1 MARQAV
7 YDASAIQAL
16 KGLEPVRRMPGMYTH
31 TVHPL
36 HIVQEAIDNAVDE
49 ALAGH
54 GKRIAVSVCKDGSV
68 EVADEGRG
76 IPVDQHPVEKKPAV
90 EVAFSMLHAGGKFSR
105 SGEGV
110 YHISGGLHGVGV
122 AVSNALSK
130 RCEVTVYRGGQKHSI
145 AFEGGELKQKLRSE
159 KSKEARRTGTVVRL
173 WPDPKYFDSPNIPL
187 AELEHLVRS
196 KAYLLP
202 GLVTVLRVEGREEK
216 SWRYERGM
224 AQYFEFMLAGRE
236 LAAPLFTGEK
246 FFDEKSVAEH
256 SEIEAGEGASWAVGW
271 VAEGD
276 TFADSHVNLIP
287 TRSGGTHEAG
297 FRSGIFDA
305 LGAFMD
311 TRGLAPKGVKLI
323 ADDLWS
329 RACFT
334 LSARLVRTQFHG
346 QTKEKLTTRHAARLL
361 ELCVRDAFELWLNQ
375 HPEAGKRVVEL
386 AIEQAM
392 ARLARGKKV
401 ERKKGSGIA
410 TLPGKL
416 VDCAS
421 GEVARNE
428 LYLVEG
434 DSAGGSAKE
443 ARDKESQAVLPLRG
457 KVLNTMSK
465 DTHTVLA
472 NKELQAIAT
481 AIGVDPHR
489 LEDAPD
495 PAAVLAGLRYGK
507 VIIMTDA
514 DVDGGHIQAL
524 LLTFFFMHCPRLVE
538 AGHVFVAQPP
548 LYKLEVPA
556 QGKGRA
562 ARRLYCLD
570 DDELEEVTSQLK
582 KEKVKEGSW
591 EISRFKGLGEM
602 SPEQLW
608 ETTMNPDTRR
618 LIRMQLDAKASAR
631 ARKTFELLMDSGE
644 AEGRRNWMREH
655 WKTVEADV

>member
-1 MARQAV
+1 MAPKQAV
-7 YDASAIQAL
+7 YDASAITAL

-49 ALAGH
+49 ALAGY
-54 GKRIAVSVCKDGSV
+54 GKKITVALRKDGSGTYV
-68 EVADEGRG
+68 EVTDEGRG
-76 IPVDQHPVEKKPAV
+76 VPVDMHPVEKKPAV
-90 EVAFSMLHAGGKFSR
+90 EVAFTMLHAGGKFSR
-105 SGEGV
+105 SGDGV

-130 RCEVTVYRGGQKHSI
+130 RCEVVVFRNNEKHTI
-145 AFEGGELKQKLRSE
+145 AFEGGELKAKLKSE
-159 KSKEARRTGTVVRL
+159 KIKEKKTGTVVRL
-173 WPDPKYFDSPNIPL
+173 WPDPKYFDSPNIPV

-202 GLVTVLRVEGREEK
+202 GLTTVLEVEGKETK
-216 SWRYERGM
+216 TWKYERGM
-224 AQYFEFMLAGRE
+224 AQYFEFRLDGRE
-236 LAAPLFTGEK
+236 LVAPLFTGER
-246 FFDEKSVAEH
+246 FFRESNIPEVEP
-256 SEIEAGEGASWAVGW
+256 GEGASWAIGW
-271 VAEGD
+271 VADGEV
-276 TFADSHVNLIP
+276 FADSHVNLIP

-297 FRSGIFDA
+297 FRSGIFEA
-305 LGAFMD
+305 LAAFMD
-311 TRGLAPKGVKLI
+311 RRALAPKGVKVI
-323 ADDLWS
+323 ADDLWQ

-334 LSARLVRTQFHG
+334 LSARIVRTQFHG

-361 ELCVRDAFELWLNQ
+361 EMCVKDAFELWLNE
-375 HPEAGKRVVEL
+375 HVDEGKKIVEL
-386 AIEQAM
+386 TVEQAL
-392 ARLARGKKV
+392 ARLSKGKKV
-401 ERKKGSGIA
+401 ERKKSSGIA

-421 GEVARNE
+421 GDVSRNE
-428 LYLVEG
+428 LFLVEG

-443 ARDKESQAVLPLRG
+443 ARDKDTQAILPLRG

-465 DTHTVLA
+465 DSRTVLA

-481 AIGVDPHR
+481 AIGVDPHSS
-489 LEDAPD
+489 EDK
-495 PAAVLAGLRYGK
+495 VELNGLRYGK
-507 VIIMTDA
+507 VIVMTDA

-524 LLTFFFMHCPRLVE
+524 LLTFFFMHAPKLVE
-538 AGHVFVAQPP
+538 TGHLYVAMPP
-548 LYKLEVPA
+548 LYKIEVPA
-556 QGKGRA
+556 QGKGKPQ
-562 ARRLYCLD
+562 RRLYCLD
-570 DDELEEVTSQLK
+570 DDELEEVLTQLK

-618 LIRMQLDAKASAR
+618 LVRMQLDAKQIKAAR
-631 ARKTFELLMDSGE
+631 ETFELLMDSGE

-655 WKTVEADV
+655 WKTVEADI

>member
-1 MARQAV
+1 MAKPAV

-49 ALAGH
+49 ALAGY
-54 GKRIAVSVCKDGSV
+54 GKKITVTVHKDGSV
-68 EVADEGRG
+68 EVEDEGRG
-76 IPVDQHPVEKKPAV
+76 IPVDMHPVEKKPAV
-90 EVAFSMLHAGGKFSR
+90 EVAFTMLHAGGKFSR
-105 SGEGV
+105 SGDGV

-122 AVSNALSK
+122 AVSNALSR
-130 RCEVTVYRGGQKHSI
+130 RCEVTVFRDAQQHTI
-145 AFEGGELKQKLRSE
+145 AFEGGELKQKL
-159 KSKEARRTGTVVRL
+159 KSQRIKERRTGTIVRL

-202 GLVTVLRVEGREEK
+202 GLTMVLDIEGKDKR
-216 SWRYERGM
+216 SWKYERGM

-236 LAAPLFTGEK
+236 LVAPVFAGEK
-246 FFDEKSVAEH
+246 FFQSSDIA
-256 SEIEAGEGASWAVGW
+256 EIEAGEGASWAIGW

-276 TFADSHVNLIP
+276 VFAESHVNLIP

-297 FRSGIFDA
+297 FRAGIFDA
-305 LGAFMD
+305 LAAFMD
-311 TRGLAPKGVKLI
+311 TRSLVPKGVKLI
-323 ADDLWS
+323 PDDLWQ

-334 LSARLVRTQFHG
+334 LSARIVRTQFHG
-346 QTKEKLTTRHAARLL
+346 QTKEKLTTRHAAKLL
-361 ELCVRDAFELWLNQ
+361 EMCVRDAFELWLGE
-375 HPEAGKRVVEL
+375 HPEEGAKIVEL
-386 AIEQAM
+386 AIEQAL
-392 ARLARGKKV
+392 ARLSRGKKV
-401 ERKKGSGIA
+401 ERKKSSGIA

-421 GEVARNE
+421 GDISRNE
-428 LYLVEG
+428 LFLVEG

-443 ARDKESQAVLPLRG
+443 ARDKETQAILPLRG

-465 DTHTVLA
+465 DSRTVLA

-481 AIGVDPHR
+481 AIGVDPHSS
-489 LEDAPD
+489 EETIDMEG
-495 PAAVLAGLRYGK
+495 VRYGK
-507 VIIMTDA
+507 VIVMTDA

-524 LLTFFFMHCPRLVE
+524 LLTFFFMHAPRLVE
-538 AGHVFVAQPP
+538 KGHVYVAQPP
-548 LYKLEVPA
+548 LYKVEIPS
-556 QGKGRA
+556 QGKGKP
-562 ARRLYCLD
+562 ARRAYCLD
-570 DDELEEVTSQLK
+570 DDELDETLNQLK
-582 KEKVKEGSW
+582 KEKVKDGSW

-618 LIRMQLDAKASAR
+618 LVRMQLDAKELKKAR
-631 ARKTFELLMDSGE
+631 ATFELLMDSGE

>member
-1 MARQAV
+1 MATKQAV

-36 HIVQEAIDNAVDE
+36 HIIQEAIDNAVDE
-49 ALAGH
+49 ALAGF
-54 GKRIAVSVCKDGSV
+54 GKRITISVFKDGSV
-68 EVADEGRG
+68 QVEDEGRG
-76 IPVDQHPVEKKPAV
+76 IPVDMHPVEKKPAV
-90 EVAFSMLHAGGKFSR
+90 EVAFTMLHAGGKFSR
-105 SGEGV
+105 SGDGV

-130 RCEVTVYRGGQKHSI
+130 RCEVTVFRDGQKHTI
-145 AFEGGELKQKLRSE
+145 AFEGGELKNKLKSE
-159 KSKEARRTGTVVRL
+159 KAPKDKRSGTIVRL
-173 WPDPKYFDSPNIPL
+173 WPDPKYFDSANIPMN
-187 AELEHLVRS
+187 ELEHLVRS

-202 GLVTVLRVEGREEK
+202 GLTMALEIEGKQTRLWK
-216 SWRYERGM
+216 YERGM
-224 AQYFEFMLAGRE
+224 AQYFEMMLDGRE
-236 LAAPLFTGEK
+236 MVAPLFTGEK
-246 FFDEKSVAEH
+246 FFDDKTQLTD
-256 SEIEAGEGASWAVGW
+256 IEPGEGASWAIGW

-276 TFADSHVNLIP
+276 IFADSHVNLIP

-305 LGAFMD
+305 LQAFME
-311 TRGLAPKGVKLI
+311 TRSLAPKGVKLI
-323 ADDLWS
+323 ADDLWQ

-334 LSARLVRTQFHG
+334 LSARIVRTQFHG

-361 ELCVRDAFELWLNQ
+361 ELCVRDAFELWLNE
-375 HPEAGKRVVEL
+375 HPEEGRKIVEL

-392 ARLARGKKV
+392 ARLAKGKKV
-401 ERKKGSGIA
+401 ERKKSSGIA

-421 GEVARNE
+421 GDITRNE
-428 LYLVEG
+428 LFLVEG

-443 ARDKESQAVLPLRG
+443 ARDKETQALLPLRG

-465 DTHTVLA
+465 DSRTVLA

-481 AIGVDPHR
+481 AIGVDPHS
-489 LEDAPD
+489 LEEKPD
-495 PAAVLAGLRYGK
+495 LSGIRYGK
-507 VIIMTDA
+507 VIVMTDA

-524 LLTFFFMHCPRLVE
+524 LLTFFFMHTPRLVE
-538 AGHVFVAQPP
+538 AGHLYVAQPP
-548 LYKLEVPA
+548 LYKVEVPS
-556 QGKGRA
+556 QGKGKP

-570 DDELEEVTSQLK
+570 DDELEEVLNQLR
-582 KEKVKEGSW
+582 KEKIKDGSW

-608 ETTMNPDTRR
+608 ETTMNPDARR
-618 LIRMQLDAKASAR
+618 LVRMEFDTKNLKAVR
-631 ARKTFELLMDSGE
+631 QTFEKLMDAGE
-644 AEGRRNWMREH
+644 AEERRNWMREH

>member
-1 MARQAV
+1 MAKHAV

-36 HIVQEAIDNAVDE
+36 HIAQEAIDNAVDE

-54 GKRIAVSVCKDGSV
+54 GKRISVRVFKDGSIEV
-68 EVADEGRG
+68 EDEGRG
-76 IPVDQHPVEKKPAV
+76 IPVDMHPVEKKPAV
-90 EVAFSMLHAGGKFSR
+90 EVAFGMLHAGGKFSR

-122 AVSNALSK
+122 AVSNALS
-130 RCEVTVYRGGQKHSI
+130 RRLEVTVYRDGQKHTI
-145 AFEGGELKQKLRSE
+145 AFEGGELKQKLKSE
-159 KSKEARRTGTVVRL
+159 KAKERRTGTAVRL
-173 WPDPKYFDSPNIPL
+173 WPDAKYFDSPNIPM

-202 GLVTVLRVEGREEK
+202 GLTTVLEVEGKERK
-216 SWRYERGM
+216 SWKYERGM
-224 AQYFEFMLAGRE
+224 AQYFDFMLQGRE
-236 LAAPLFTGEK
+236 LVAPLFAGERY
-246 FFDEKSVAEH
+246 FTESNIPD
-256 SEIEAGEGASWAVGW
+256 IEPGEGAAWAVGW
-271 VAEGD
+271 VADGEI
-276 TFADSHVNLIP
+276 FADSHVNLIP

-297 FRSGIFDA
+297 FRAGIFEA
-305 LGAFMD
+305 LAAFMD
-311 TRGLAPKGVKLI
+311 TRALAPKGVKLV
-323 ADDLWS
+323 ADDVWA

-334 LSARLVRTQFHG
+334 LSARIVRTQFHG
-346 QTKEKLTTRHAARLL
+346 QTKEKLTTRHAAKLL
-361 ELCVRDAFELWLNQ
+361 ELCVKDAFELWLNE
-375 HPEAGKRVVEL
+375 HPEEGRKIAEL

-392 ARLARGKKV
+392 ARLAKGKKV
-401 ERKKGSGIA
+401 ERKKSSGIA

-421 GEVARNE
+421 GDVTRNE
-428 LYLVEG
+428 LFLVEG

-443 ARDKESQAVLPLRG
+443 ARDKESQAILPLRG

-465 DTHTVLA
+465 DSRTVLA

-481 AIGVDPHR
+481 AIGVDPHGA
-489 LEDAPD
+489 EDVPD
-495 PAAVLAGLRYGK
+495 LTGLRYGK
-507 VIIMTDA
+507 IILMTDA

-524 LLTFFFMHCPRLVE
+524 LLTFFFMHAPKLVE
-538 AGHVFVAQPP
+538 SGRVYVAQPP
-548 LYKLEVPA
+548 LYKVEVSA
-556 QGKGRA
+556 QGKGKP

-570 DDELEEVTSQLK
+570 DDELDEALAALK
-582 KEKVKEGSW
+582 KEKVKEDGW

-618 LIRMQLDAKASAR
+618 LVRMQLEAKQLKKAR
-631 ARKTFELLMDSGE
+631 QTFELLMDSGE

>member
-1 MARQAV
+1 MAKAQV

-31 TVHPL
+31 TIHPL

-49 ALAGH
+49 ALAGF
-54 GKRIAVSVCKDGSV
+54 GRKITVSVLKDGSV

-76 IPVDQHPVEKKPAV
+76 VPVDMHPVEKKPAV
-90 EVAFSMLHAGGKFSR
+90 EVAFSMLHAGGKFSKA
-105 SGEGV
+105 GDGV

-130 RCEVTVYRGGQKHSI
+130 RCEVTVYRDGARHSI
-145 AFEGGELKQKLRSE
+145 VFEGGELKNKLKSE
-159 KSKEARRTGTVVRL
+159 RIKDKRTGTTVRI
-173 WPDPKYFDSPNIPL
+173 WPDPKYFDSPNVPL
-187 AELEHLVRS
+187 GELEHLVRS

-202 GLVTVLRVEGREEK
+202 GLTTVLEVEGK
-216 SWRYERGM
+216 AKQTWRYEKGM
-224 AQYFEFMLAGRE
+224 AQYFDFMLQGRE
-236 LAAPLFTGEK
+236 LVAPLFAGERY
-246 FFDEKSVAEH
+246 FENPEN
-256 SEIEAGEGASWAVGW
+256 SEIEKGEGASWAIGW
-271 VAEGD
+271 VGEGEI
-276 TFADSHVNLIP
+276 FADSHVNLIP

-297 FRSGIFDA
+297 FRNGIFDA
-305 LGAFMD
+305 LSAFMD
-311 TRGLAPKGVKLI
+311 TRSLQPKGVKVI
-323 ADDLWS
+323 ADDLWQ

-334 LSARLVRTQFHG
+334 LSARIVRTQFHG
-346 QTKEKLTTRHAARLL
+346 QTKEKLTTRHASKLL
-361 ELCVRDAFELWLNQ
+361 ELCVKDGFELWLNQ
-375 HPEAGKRVVEL
+375 HPDEGKKIAEL

-392 ARLARGKKV
+392 ARLAKGKKF
-401 ERKKGSGIA
+401 ERKKSSGVA

-421 GEVARNE
+421 DDTSRNE
-428 LYLVEG
+428 MFMVEG

-443 ARDKESQAVLPLRG
+443 ARNKETQAVLPLRG

-465 DTHTVLA
+465 DSRTVLA

-481 AIGVDPHR
+481 AIGVDPHGPA
-489 LEDAPD
+489 DSPD
-495 PAAVLAGLRYGK
+495 LSGIRYGK

-524 LLTFFFMHCPRLVE
+524 LLTFFFMHAPKLVE
-538 AGHVFVAQPP
+538 TGRIYVAQPP
-548 LYKLEVPA
+548 LFKIEVPS
-556 QGKGRA
+556 QGKGRP

-570 DDELEEVTSQLK
+570 EDELDEEIGKLK

-618 LIRMQLDAKASAR
+618 LVRMSFDATKLNKVREA
-631 ARKTFELLMDSGE
+631 FELLMDSGE

-655 WKTVEADV
+655 WKSVEADV

>member
-1 MARQAV
+1 MAKQSV

-36 HIVQEAIDNAVDE
+36 HIAQEAIDNAVDE

-54 GKRIAVSVCKDGSV
+54 GKRITVRVFKDGSV
-68 EVADEGRG
+68 EVEDEGRG
-76 IPVDQHPVEKKPAV
+76 IPVDMHPVEKKPAV
-90 EVAFSMLHAGGKFSR
+90 EVAFGMLHAGGKFSR

-130 RCEVTVYRGGQKHSI
+130 RLEVTVFRDGQKHGI
-145 AFEGGELKQKLRSE
+145 AFEGGELKQKLKSE
-159 KSKEARRTGTVVRL
+159 KAKDRRTGTIVRL
-173 WPDPKYFDSPNIPL
+173 WPDPKYFDSPNIPM

-202 GLVTVLRVEGREEK
+202 GLTTVLEVEGKEK
-216 SWRYERGM
+216 KAWKYERGM
-224 AQYFEFMLAGRE
+224 AQYFDFMLQGRE
-236 LAAPLFTGEK
+236 LVAPLFAGERY
-246 FFDEKSVAEH
+246 FRESNIPD
-256 SEIEAGEGASWAVGW
+256 IEPGEGAAWAVGW
-271 VAEGD
+271 VADGEI
-276 TFADSHVNLIP
+276 FADSHVNLIP

-297 FRSGIFDA
+297 FRAGIFEA
-305 LGAFMD
+305 LAAFMD
-311 TRGLAPKGVKLI
+311 TRALAPKGVKLV
-323 ADDLWS
+323 ADDVWA

-334 LSARLVRTQFHG
+334 LSARIVRTQFHG

-361 ELCVRDAFELWLNQ
+361 ELCVKDAFELWLNE
-375 HPEAGKRVVEL
+375 HPDEGKKIAEL

-392 ARLARGKKV
+392 ARLAKGKKV
-401 ERKKGSGIA
+401 ERKKSSGIA

-421 GEVARNE
+421 GDVTRNE
-428 LYLVEG
+428 LFLVEG

-443 ARDKESQAVLPLRG
+443 ARDKESQAILPLRG

-465 DTHTVLA
+465 DSRTVLA

-481 AIGVDPHR
+481 AIGVDPHG
-489 LEDAPD
+489 PD
-495 PAAVLAGLRYGK
+495 DSPDLSGLRYGK
-507 VIIMTDA
+507 VILMTDA

-524 LLTFFFMHCPRLVE
+524 LLTFFFMHAPKLVE
-538 AGHVFVAQPP
+538 AGRVYVAQPP
-548 LYKLEVPA
+548 LFKVEVPA
-556 QGKGRA
+556 QGKGRP

-570 DDELEEVTSQLK
+570 EDELDEALAALK
-582 KEKVKEGSW
+582 KEKVKEGGW

-618 LIRMQLDAKASAR
+618 LVRMQLEAGKLKKAR
-631 ARKTFELLMDSGE
+631 QTFELLMDSGE

>member
-1 MARQAV
+1 MATKPAV

-36 HIVQEAIDNAVDE
+36 HIVQEALDNAVDE
-49 ALAGH
+49 ALSGH
-54 GKRIAVSVCKDGSV
+54 GKKITVRVRKDGSV
-68 EVADEGRG
+68 EVEDEGRG
-76 IPVDQHPVEKKPAV
+76 IPVDMHPEEKKPAV

-105 SGEGV
+105 SGDGV

-130 RCEVTVYRGGQKHSI
+130 RCEVTVFRNNERHTI
-145 AFEGGELKQKLRSE
+145 AFEGGELKQKLKSE
-159 KSKEARRTGTVVRL
+159 KIKEKRTGTIVRL
-173 WPDPKYFDSPNIPL
+173 WPDPKYFDSPNIPMG
-187 AELEHLVRS
+187 ELEHLVRS

-202 GLVTVLRVEGREEK
+202 GLTTVLEVEGKEK
-216 SWRYERGM
+216 KTWKYERGM
-224 AQYFEFMLAGRE
+224 AQYFDFMLQGRE
-236 LAAPLFTGEK
+236 LVAPLFTGERY
-246 FFDEKSVAEH
+246 FQETNIPEVEP
-256 SEIEAGEGASWAVGW
+256 GEGASWALGW
-271 VAEGD
+271 VTEGE

-297 FRSGIFDA
+297 FRGGIFEA
-305 LGAFMD
+305 LAAFMD
-311 TRGLAPKGVKLI
+311 TRALAPKGVKVI
-323 ADDLWS
+323 AEDLWG

-334 LSARLVRTQFHG
+334 LSARIVRTQFHG

-361 ELCVRDAFELWLNQ
+361 EMCVRDAFELWLNE
-375 HPEAGKRVVEL
+375 HPDEGKKIVEL
-386 AIEQAM
+386 AVEQAL
-392 ARLARGKKV
+392 ARLSKGKKV
-401 ERKKGSGIA
+401 ERKKSSGIA

-421 GEVARNE
+421 GDVSRNE
-428 LYLVEG
+428 LFLVEG

-443 ARDKESQAVLPLRG
+443 ARDKETQALLPLRG

-465 DTHTVLA
+465 DSRTVLA

-481 AIGVDPHR
+481 AIGVDPHSA
-489 LEDAPD
+489 EENPD
-495 PAAVLAGLRYGK
+495 LGGVRYGK
-507 VIIMTDA
+507 VIVMTDA

-524 LLTFFFMHCPRLVE
+524 LLTFFFMHAPKLVE
-538 AGHVFVAQPP
+538 RGHLYVAQPP
-548 LYKLEVPA
+548 LYKVEVPS
-556 QGKGRA
+556 QGKGKPS
-562 ARRLYCLD
+562 RRLYCLD
-570 DDELEEVTSQLK
+570 DDELEEVLGQLK
-582 KEKVKEGSW
+582 KEKVKDGSW

-618 LIRMQLDAKASAR
+618 LIRMQLNSKALKQAQ
-631 ARKTFELLMDSGE
+631 KTFELLMDSGE

-655 WKTVEADV
+655 WKTVEADI

>member
-1 MARQAV
+1 
-7 YDASAIQAL
+7 
-16 KGLEPVRRMPGMYTH
+16 MPGMYTH

-36 HIVQEAIDNAVDE
+36 HIAQEAIDNAVDE

-54 GKRIAVSVCKDGSV
+54 GKRISVRVFKDGSV
-68 EVADEGRG
+68 EVEDEGRG
-76 IPVDQHPVEKKPAV
+76 IPVDMHPVEKKPAV
-90 EVAFSMLHAGGKFSR
+90 EVAFGMLHAGGKFSR

-122 AVSNALSK
+122 AVSNALS
-130 RCEVTVYRGGQKHSI
+130 RRLEVTVFRELQKHTI
-145 AFEGGELKQKLRSE
+145 AFEGGELKQKLKSE
-159 KSKEARRTGTVVRL
+159 KVKERRTGTIVRL
-173 WPDPKYFDSPNIPL
+173 WPDPKHFDSPNIPM

-202 GLVTVLRVEGREEK
+202 GLTTVLEVEGKEKK
-216 SWRYERGM
+216 SWKYERGM
-224 AQYFEFMLAGRE
+224 AQYFDFMLQGRE
-236 LAAPLFTGEK
+236 LVAPLFSGERYFTGANIP
-246 FFDEKSVAEH
+246 D
-256 SEIEAGEGASWAVGW
+256 IESGEGASWAVGW
-271 VAEGD
+271 VADGEV
-276 TFADSHVNLIP
+276 FADSHVNLIP

-297 FRSGIFDA
+297 FRAGIFEA
-305 LGAFMD
+305 LATFME
-311 TRGLAPKGVKLI
+311 TRALAPKGVKLV
-323 ADDLWS
+323 ADDVWA

-334 LSARLVRTQFHG
+334 LSARIVRTQFHG
-346 QTKEKLTTRHAARLL
+346 QTKEKLTTRHAAKLL
-361 ELCVRDAFELWLNQ
+361 ELCVKDAFEIWLNE
-375 HPEAGKRVVEL
+375 HPEEGRKLAEL
-386 AIEQAM
+386 AVEQAM
-392 ARLARGKKV
+392 ARLAKGKKV
-401 ERKKGSGIA
+401 ERKKSSGIA

-421 GEVARNE
+421 GDVTRNE
-428 LYLVEG
+428 LFLVEG

-443 ARDKESQAVLPLRG
+443 ARDKEAQAILPLRG

-465 DTHTVLA
+465 DSRTVLA

-481 AIGVDPHR
+481 AIGVDPHGAQ
-489 LEDAPD
+489 DAPD
-495 PAAVLAGLRYGK
+495 LAGLRYGK
-507 VIIMTDA
+507 VILMTDA

-524 LLTFFFMHCPRLVE
+524 LLTFFFMHAPRLVE
-538 AGHVFVAQPP
+538 AGRVYVAQPP
-548 LYKLEVPA
+548 LYKVEVPA
-556 QGKGRA
+556 QGKGRP

-570 DDELEEVTSQLK
+570 EDELDEALAALK

-618 LIRMQLDAKASAR
+618 LVRMQLDAKQLNKAR
-631 ARKTFELLMDSGE
+631 QTFELLMDSGE

>member
-1 MARQAV
+1 MAKPQV

-36 HIVQEAIDNAVDE
+36 HIVQEALDNAVDE
-49 ALAGH
+49 ALSGF
-54 GKRIAVSVCKDGSV
+54 GKRITVSLSKDGSV

-76 IPVDQHPVEKKPAV
+76 VPVDMHPIEKKPAV
-90 EVAFSMLHAGGKFSR
+90 EVAFTMLHAGGKFSR
-105 SGEGV
+105 SGDGV
-110 YHISGGLHGVGV
+110 YHLSGGLHGVGV

-130 RCEVTVYRGGQKHSI
+130 RCEVVVFRESQKHTI
-145 AFEGGELKQKLRSE
+145 VFEGGELRNKLRSE
-159 KSKEARRTGTVVRL
+159 KIKERKTGTVVRL

-202 GLVTVLRVEGREEK
+202 GLTTTLIVENKEPK
-216 SWRYERGM
+216 SWKYDRGM
-224 AQYFEFMLAGRE
+224 EQYFEFMLQGRE
-236 LAAPLFTGEK
+236 LIAPLFTGER
-246 FFDEKSVAEH
+246 FFRESAIPEVEP
-256 SEIEAGEGASWAVGW
+256 GEGASWAIGW
-271 VAEGD
+271 VAEGEV
-276 TFADSHVNLIP
+276 FADSHVNLIP

-297 FRSGIFDA
+297 FRAGIYDA
-305 LGAFMD
+305 LAAFME
-311 TRGLAPKGVKLI
+311 TRALAPKGVKVI

-334 LSARLVRTQFHG
+334 LSARIVRTQFHG
-346 QTKEKLTTRHAARLL
+346 QTKERLTTRHAARLL
-361 ELCVRDAFELWLNQ
+361 ELCVRDAFELWLNE
-375 HPEAGKRVVEL
+375 HPVEGTKIVEL
-386 AIEQAM
+386 AIEQAL
-392 ARLARGKKV
+392 ARLSKGKKV
-401 ERKKGSGIA
+401 ERKKSSGIA

-421 GEVARNE
+421 GDVSRNE
-428 LYLVEG
+428 LFLVEG

-443 ARDKESQAVLPLRG
+443 ARDKETQALLPLRG

-465 DTHTVLA
+465 DSRTVLA

-481 AIGVDPHR
+481 AIGVDPHSAEENVD
-489 LEDAPD
+489 LS
-495 PAAVLAGLRYGK
+495 GLRYGK
-507 VIIMTDA
+507 VVVMTDA

-524 LLTFFFMHCPRLVE
+524 LLTFFFMHAPKLVE
-538 AGHVFVAQPP
+538 RGHLYVAMPP
-548 LYKLEVPA
+548 LYKLELGS
-556 QGKGRA
+556 QGKGKPP
-562 ARRLYCLD
+562 RRIYCLD
-570 DDELEEVTSQLK
+570 DDELAEVLAQLK

-618 LIRMQLDAKASAR
+618 LIRMSLDAKDIKKVR
-631 ARKTFELLMDSGE
+631 ETFEKLMDSGE

-655 WKTVEADV
+655 WKSVEADI

>member
-1 MARQAV
+1 MAKQPA

-49 ALAGH
+49 ALGGH
-54 GKRIAVSVCKDGSV
+54 GNRISVRVFKDGSV
-68 EVADEGRG
+68 EVEDEGRG
-76 IPVDQHPVEKKPAV
+76 IPVDMHPVEKRPAV
-90 EVAFSMLHAGGKFSR
+90 EVAFGMLHAGGKFSR
-105 SGEGV
+105 SGAGV

-130 RCEVTVYRGGQKHSI
+130 RLEVTVYRDGHRHSV
-145 AFEGGELKQKLRSE
+145 AFEGGELKQKLKSE
-159 KSKEARRTGTVVRL
+159 KIKERRTGTVVRL
-173 WPDPKYFDSPNIPL
+173 WPDPKYFDAPGIPM

-202 GLVTVLRVEGREEK
+202 GLTTVLEVEGKERK
-216 SWRYERGM
+216 SWNYERGM
-224 AQYFEFMLAGRE
+224 AQYFDFMLAGRE
-236 LAAPLFTGEK
+236 LVAPLFSGERT
-246 FFDEKSVAEH
+246 F
-256 SEIEAGEGASWAVGW
+256 SETNIPDLEPGEGAAWAVGW
-271 VAEGD
+271 VAEGEV
-276 TFADSHVNLIP
+276 FADSHVNLIP

-297 FRSGIFDA
+297 FRAGVFDA
-305 LGAFMD
+305 LGAFMEA
-311 TRGLAPKGVKLI
+311 RALAPKGVKLI
-323 ADDLWS
+323 ADDLWA

-334 LSARLVRTQFHG
+334 LSARIVRTQFHG

-361 ELCVRDAFELWLNQ
+361 ELCVKDAFELWLNE
-375 HPEAGKRVVEL
+375 HPEQGKKIAEL
-386 AIEQAM
+386 AVEQAM
-392 ARLARGKKV
+392 ARLAKGKKV
-401 ERKKGSGIA
+401 ERKKSSGIA

-421 GEVARNE
+421 GDVSRNE
-428 LYLVEG
+428 LFLVEG

-443 ARDKESQAVLPLRG
+443 ARDKEAQALLPLRG

-465 DTHTVLA
+465 DSRTVLA

-481 AIGVDPHR
+481 AIGVDPHGPD
-489 LEDAPD
+489 DAPD
-495 PAAVLAGLRYGK
+495 LSGLRYGK
-507 VIIMTDA
+507 VILMTDA

-524 LLTFFFMHCPRLVE
+524 LLTFFFMHAPKLVE
-538 AGHVFVAQPP
+538 AGHVYVARPP
-548 LYKLEVPA
+548 LFKVEVPA
-556 QGKGRA
+556 QGKGKPP
-562 ARRLYCLD
+562 RRLYCLD
-570 DDELEEVTSQLK
+570 EEELEEALAALK

-618 LIRMQLDAKASAR
+618 LVRMQLEASQLKQAR
-631 ARKTFELLMDSGE
+631 QTFELLMDSGE

-655 WKTVEADV
+655 WKSVEADV

>member
-1 MARQAV
+1 MAKQAI

-54 GKRIAVSVCKDGSV
+54 GRKITVSVHKDGSV
-68 EVADEGRG
+68 EVEDEGRG
-76 IPVDQHPVEKKPAV
+76 VPVDMHPVEKKPAV
-90 EVAFSMLHAGGKFSR
+90 EVAFTMLHAGGKFSR
-105 SGEGV
+105 TGDGA

-130 RCEVTVYRGGQKHSI
+130 RCEVVVFRNNEKHSI
-145 AFEGGELKQKLRSE
+145 VFEGGELKSKLKSE
-159 KSKEARRTGTVVRL
+159 RIKEKKSGTIVRL

-187 AELEHLVRS
+187 AELEHLIRS

-202 GLVTVLRVEGREEK
+202 GLTMVLDVDGKEK
-216 SWRYERGM
+216 KTWKYERGM
-224 AQYFEFMLAGRE
+224 LQYFDFMLQGRE
-236 LAAPLFTGEK
+236 LVAPVFTGER
-246 FFDEKSVAEH
+246 FFDDKALQGISDVEP
-256 SEIEAGEGASWAVGW
+256 GEGASWAIGW
-271 VAEGD
+271 VADGD
-276 TFADSHVNLIP
+276 VFAESHVNLIP

-297 FRSGIFDA
+297 FRGGIFAA
-305 LGAFMD
+305 LAAFIE
-311 TRGLAPKGVKLI
+311 TRALAPKGVKLI
-323 ADDLWS
+323 AEDLWQ

-334 LSARLVRTQFHG
+334 LSARIVRTQFHG
-346 QTKEKLTTRHAARLL
+346 QTKEKLTTRHATKLL
-361 ELCVRDAFELWLNQ
+361 EMCVRDAFELWLNQ
-375 HPEAGKRVVEL
+375 HPDEGKKIVDL
-386 AIEQAM
+386 AIEQAL
-392 ARLARGKKV
+392 ARLSKGKKV
-401 ERKKGSGIA
+401 ERKKSSGIA

-421 GEVARNE
+421 GDTTRNE
-428 LYLVEG
+428 LFLVEG

-443 ARDKESQAVLPLRG
+443 ARDKDTQAVLPLRG

-465 DTHTVLA
+465 DSSTVLA

-481 AIGVDPHR
+481 AIGVDPHSS
-489 LEDAPD
+489 EESPD
-495 PAAVLAGLRYGK
+495 LSGVRYGK
-507 VIIMTDA
+507 VIVMTDA

-524 LLTFFFMHCPRLVE
+524 LLTFFFMHAPKLVE
-538 AGHVFVAQPP
+538 RGHVYVAQPP
-548 LYKLEVPA
+548 LYKVEVPS
-556 QGKGRA
+556 QGKGKP

-570 DDELEEVTSQLK
+570 DDELEEVLTQLK
-582 KEKVKEGSW
+582 KEKVKEGGW

-618 LIRMQLDAKASAR
+618 LVRMELDAKNFA
-631 ARKTFELLMDSGE
+631 KVKIIFEKLMDAGE
-644 AEGRRNWMREH
+644 AEERRNWMREH
-655 WKTVEADV
+655 WKTVEADI

>member
-1 MARQAV
+1 MATKQAV
-7 YDASAIQAL
+7 YDASAITAL

-49 ALAGH
+49 ALAGY
-54 GKRIAVSVCKDGSV
+54 GKKITVSLRKDGSV
-68 EVADEGRG
+68 EVTDEGRG
-76 IPVDQHPVEKKPAV
+76 VPVDMHPVEKKPAV
-90 EVAFSMLHAGGKFSR
+90 EVAFTMLHAGGKFSR
-105 SGEGV
+105 SGDGV

-130 RCEVTVYRGGQKHSI
+130 RCEVVVFRNNEKHTI
-145 AFEGGELKQKLRSE
+145 AFEGGELKTKLKSE
-159 KSKEARRTGTVVRL
+159 KIKERKTGTVVRL
-173 WPDPKYFDSPNIPL
+173 WPDPKYFDSPNIPV

-202 GLVTVLRVEGREEK
+202 GLTTVLEVEGKETK
-216 SWRYERGM
+216 TWKYERGM
-224 AQYFEFMLAGRE
+224 AQYFEFRLDGRE
-236 LAAPLFTGEK
+236 LVAPLFTGER
-246 FFDEKSVAEH
+246 FFKESNIPEVEP
-256 SEIEAGEGASWAVGW
+256 GEGAAWAIGW
-271 VAEGD
+271 VADGEV
-276 TFADSHVNLIP
+276 FADSHVNLIP

-297 FRSGIFDA
+297 FRSGIFEA
-305 LGAFMD
+305 LAAFMD
-311 TRGLAPKGVKLI
+311 RRALAPKGVKVI
-323 ADDLWS
+323 ADDLWQ

-334 LSARLVRTQFHG
+334 LSARIVRTQFHG

-361 ELCVRDAFELWLNQ
+361 ELCVRDAFELWLNE
-375 HPEAGKRVVEL
+375 HPEEGTKIVAL

-392 ARLARGKKV
+392 ARLSKGKKI
-401 ERKKGSGIA
+401 ERKKSSGIA

-421 GEVARNE
+421 GDIARNE
-428 LYLVEG
+428 LFLVEG

-443 ARDKESQAVLPLRG
+443 ARDKDTQALLPLRG

-465 DTHTVLA
+465 DSRTVLS

-481 AIGVDPHR
+481 AIGVDPHGA
-489 LEDAPD
+489 EETPD
-495 PAAVLAGLRYGK
+495 LSGLRYGK
-507 VIIMTDA
+507 VVVMTDA

-524 LLTFFFMHCPRLVE
+524 LLTFFFMHAPKLVE
-538 AGHVFVAQPP
+538 TGHLYVAMPP
-548 LYKLEVPA
+548 LYKIEVPA
-556 QGKGRA
+556 QGKGKPQ
-562 ARRLYCLD
+562 RRLYCLD
-570 DDELEEVTSQLK
+570 DDELEEVLNQLR

-618 LIRMQLDAKASAR
+618 LVRMQLDAKQIKTAR
-631 ARKTFELLMDSGE
+631 ETFELLMDSGE

>member
-1 MARQAV
+1 MATKPAV

-49 ALAGH
+49 ALAGF
-54 GKRIAVSVCKDGSV
+54 GKRISVRLFKDGSV
-68 EVADEGRG
+68 EVEDEGRG
-76 IPVDQHPVEKKPAV
+76 IPVDMHPVEKKPAV
-90 EVAFSMLHAGGKFSR
+90 EVAFTMLHAGGKFSR
-105 SGEGV
+105 AGDGV

-130 RCEVTVYRGGQKHSI
+130 RCEVTVYRGTEKHTI
-145 AFEGGELKQKLRSE
+145 AFEGGELKNKLKSE
-159 KSKEARRTGTVVRL
+159 KTREKRSGTVVRL
-173 WPDPKYFDSPNIPL
+173 WPDPKYFDSPNIPV

-202 GLVTVLRVEGREEK
+202 GLTTVLEVEGKEKK
-216 SWRYERGM
+216 SWKYERGM
-224 AQYFEFMLAGRE
+224 AQYFDFMLQGRE
-236 LAAPLFTGEK
+236 LVAPLFAGERH
-246 FFDEKSVAEH
+246 FDEKSV
-256 SEIEAGEGASWAVGW
+256 STFSDIEPGEGASWAIGW
-271 VAEGD
+271 VTEGE

-305 LGAFMD
+305 LAAFME
-311 TRGLAPKGVKLI
+311 TRALAPKGVKVI
-323 ADDLWS
+323 ADDLWG

-334 LSARLVRTQFHG
+334 LSARIVRTQFHG
-346 QTKEKLTTRHAARLL
+346 QTKEKLTTRHAAKLL
-361 ELCVRDAFELWLNQ
+361 ELCVRDGFELWLNE
-375 HPEAGKRVVEL
+375 HPDDGRKIVEL
-386 AIEQAM
+386 AIEQAL
-392 ARLARGKKV
+392 ARLSKGKKV
-401 ERKKGSGIA
+401 ERKKSSGIA

-421 GEVARNE
+421 GDVTRNE
-428 LYLVEG
+428 LFLVEG

-443 ARDKESQAVLPLRG
+443 ARDKDTQALLPLRG

-465 DTHTVLA
+465 DSRTVLA

-481 AIGVDPHR
+481 AIGVDPHSS
-489 LEDAPD
+489 EENPD
-495 PAAVLAGLRYGK
+495 LSGLRYGK
-507 VIIMTDA
+507 VIVMTDA

-524 LLTFFFMHCPRLVE
+524 LLTFFFMHAPRLVE
-538 AGHVFVAQPP
+538 TGHLYVAQPP
-548 LYKLEVPA
+548 LYKVEVPS
-556 QGKGRA
+556 QGKNKP

-570 DDELEEVTSQLK
+570 DDELEEVLNQLK
-582 KEKVKEGSW
+582 KEKIKDGSW

-618 LIRMQLDAKASAR
+618 LIRMVLNAKEI
-631 ARKTFELLMDSGE
+631 RKVRETFEKLMDSGE

>member
-1 MARQAV
+1 MAKQV

-54 GKRIAVSVCKDGSV
+54 GKRISVRVFKDGSV
-68 EVADEGRG
+68 EVEDEGRG
-76 IPVDQHPVEKKPAV
+76 IPVDMHPVEKKPAV
-90 EVAFSMLHAGGKFSR
+90 EVAFGMLHAGGKFSR
-105 SGEGV
+105 SGTGV

-122 AVSNALSK
+122 AVSNALS
-130 RCEVTVYRGGQKHSI
+130 RRLEVTVYRDGHKHTV
-145 AFEGGELKQKLRSE
+145 AFEGGELKQKLKSE
-159 KSKEARRTGTVVRL
+159 KAKERRTGTVVRL
-173 WPDPKYFDSPNIPL
+173 WPDAKYFDSASIPM

-202 GLVTVLRVEGREEK
+202 GLTTVLDVEGKERK
-216 SWRYERGM
+216 SWKYERGM
-224 AQYFEFMLAGRE
+224 AQYFDFMLAGRE
-236 LAAPLFTGEK
+236 LVAPLFSGERY
-246 FFDEKSVAEH
+246 FTATNIPD
-256 SEIEAGEGASWAVGW
+256 IEPGEGASWAVGW
-271 VAEGD
+271 VADGD
-276 TFADSHVNLIP
+276 VFADSHVNLIP

-297 FRSGIFDA
+297 FRAGIFDA
-305 LGAFMD
+305 LASFMEARAL
-311 TRGLAPKGVKLI
+311 TPKGVKLI
-323 ADDLWS
+323 ADDLWA

-334 LSARLVRTQFHG
+334 LSARIVRTQFHG

-361 ELCVRDAFELWLNQ
+361 ELCVKDAFELWLNE
-375 HPEAGKRVVEL
+375 HPDEGKRIAEL
-386 AIEQAM
+386 AVEQAM
-392 ARLARGKKV
+392 ARLARGKRV
-401 ERKKGSGIA
+401 ERKKSSGIA

-421 GEVARNE
+421 GDVTRNE
-428 LYLVEG
+428 LFLVEG

-443 ARDKESQAVLPLRG
+443 ARDKESQALLPLRG

-465 DTHTVLA
+465 DSRTVLA

-481 AIGVDPHR
+481 AIGVDPHGPD
-489 LEDAPD
+489 DAPD
-495 PAAVLAGLRYGK
+495 LSGLRYGK
-507 VIIMTDA
+507 VILMTDA

-524 LLTFFFMHCPRLVE
+524 LLTFFFMHAPKLVE
-538 AGHVFVAQPP
+538 AGHVYVAQPP

-556 QGKGRA
+556 QGKGRP

-570 DDELEEVTSQLK
+570 DDELEEALAALK

-618 LIRMQLDAKASAR
+618 LVRMQLDAKQMKKVR
-631 ARKTFELLMDSGE
+631 ETFELLMDSGE

-655 WKTVEADV
+655 WKSVEADV

>member
-1 MARQAV
+1 MAKQQV

-49 ALAGH
+49 ALAGF
-54 GKRIAVSVCKDGSV
+54 GKRITISVFKDGSV
-68 EVADEGRG
+68 QVEDEGRG
-76 IPVDQHPVEKKPAV
+76 IPVDMHKEEKKPAV

-105 SGEGV
+105 SGDGV

-130 RCEVTVYRGGQKHSI
+130 RCEVVVFRDGKKYSI
-145 AFEGGELKQKLRSE
+145 AFEGGELKSKLKEEKAPKEKRS
-159 KSKEARRTGTVVRL
+159 GTVVRL
-173 WPDPKYFDSPNIPL
+173 WPDPKYFDSPNIPMN
-187 AELEHLVRS
+187 ELEHLVRS

-202 GLVTVLRVEGREEK
+202 GLTMVLEIESK
-216 SWRYERGM
+216 TSKTWKYERGM
-224 AQYFEFMLAGRE
+224 AQYFEMMLDGRE
-236 LAAPLFTGEK
+236 LVAPLFTGERY
-246 FFDEKSVAEH
+246 FDEKSLSGITDVEP
-256 SEIEAGEGASWAVGW
+256 GEGASWAIGW

-276 TFADSHVNLIP
+276 IFADSHVNLIP

-297 FRSGIFDA
+297 FRTGIFEA
-305 LGAFMD
+305 LAAFMEG
-311 TRGLAPKGVKLI
+311 RALAPKGVKLI
-323 ADDLWS
+323 PDDLWQ
-329 RACFT
+329 RACYT
-334 LSARLVRTQFHG
+334 LSARIVRTQFHG
-346 QTKEKLTTRHAARLL
+346 QTKEKLTTRHAAKLL
-361 ELCVRDAFELWLNQ
+361 DMCVKDAFELWLNE
-375 HPEAGKRVVEL
+375 HVDEGKKIVEL

-392 ARLARGKKV
+392 ARLAKGKKV
-401 ERKKGSGIA
+401 ERKKSSGIA

-421 GEVARNE
+421 GDTARNE
-428 LYLVEG
+428 LFLVEG

-443 ARDKESQAVLPLRG
+443 ARDKETQALLPLRG

-465 DTHTVLA
+465 DSRTVLS

-481 AIGVDPHR
+481 AIGVDPHGA
-489 LEDAPD
+489 EEQVDMSG
-495 PAAVLAGLRYGK
+495 VRYGK
-507 VIIMTDA
+507 VIVMTDA

-524 LLTFFFMHCPRLVE
+524 LLTFFFMHAPRLVE
-538 AGHVFVAQPP
+538 RGHVYVAQPP
-548 LYKLEVPA
+548 LYKVEVPG
-556 QGKGRA
+556 QGKGKP
-562 ARRLYCLD
+562 ARRVYCLD
-570 DDELEEVTSQLK
+570 DDELEETLTQLK
-582 KEKVKEGSW
+582 KEKIKEGSW

-618 LIRMQLDAKASAR
+618 LIRMELDFKNNKKVRDA
-631 ARKTFELLMDSGE
+631 FELLMDSGE

>member
-1 MARQAV
+1 MAKQV

-31 TVHPL
+31 TIHPL
-36 HIVQEAIDNAVDE
+36 HVVQEAIDNAVDE
-49 ALAGH
+49 ALAGF
-54 GKRIAVSVCKDGSV
+54 GKRISVSVFKDGSV

-76 IPVDQHPVEKKPAV
+76 VPVDLHPVEKKPAV
-90 EVAFSMLHAGGKFSR
+90 EVAFTMLHAGGKFSR
-105 SGEGV
+105 TGESV

-122 AVSNALSK
+122 AVSNALSR
-130 RCEVTVYRGGQKHSI
+130 RCEVTVYRDGQKHTI
-145 AFEGGELKQKLRSE
+145 AFEGGELKQKLKSE

-202 GLVTVLRVEGREEK
+202 GLTTVLRVEGKEDK
-216 SWRYERGM
+216 SWKYERGM
-224 AQYFEFMLAGRE
+224 TQYFDFMLQGRE
-236 LAAPLFTGEK
+236 LVAPLFTGERH
-246 FFDEKSVAEH
+246 FDEKAAADFT
-256 SEIEAGEGASWAVGW
+256 EIEAGEGASWAIGW
-271 VAEGD
+271 VADGD
-276 TFADSHVNLIP
+276 IFADSHVNLIP

-297 FRSGIFDA
+297 FRNGIFDA
-305 LGAFMD
+305 LIAFME
-311 TRGLAPKGVKLI
+311 TRQLTPKGVKLI

-334 LSARLVRTQFHG
+334 LSARIVRTQFHG
-346 QTKEKLTTRHAARLL
+346 QTKEKLTTRHASKLL

-375 HPEAGKRVVEL
+375 HAEEGKKIVEL
-386 AIEQAM
+386 AIEQAL
-392 ARLARGKKV
+392 ARLSRGKKF
-401 ERKKGSGIA
+401 ERKKSSGVA

-416 VDCAS
+416 VDCAADDTS
-421 GEVARNE
+421 RNE
-428 LYLVEG
+428 LFLVEG

-443 ARDKESQAVLPLRG
+443 ARNKDTQAVLPLRG

-465 DTHTVLA
+465 DARTVLA

-481 AIGVDPHR
+481 AIGVDPHG
-489 LEDAPD
+489 PD
-495 PAAVLAGLRYGK
+495 DSPDLTGIRYGK
-507 VIIMTDA
+507 VIVMTDA

-524 LLTFFFMHCPRLVE
+524 LLTFFFMHAPKLVE
-538 AGHVFVAQPP
+538 IGRVYVAQPP
-548 LYKLEVPA
+548 LYKVEVPS
-556 QGKGRA
+556 QGKGKP
-562 ARRLYCLD
+562 ARRIYCLD
-570 DDELEEVTSQLK
+570 DDELEEALGQLK
-582 KEKVKEGSW
+582 KEKVKDGSW

-618 LIRMQLDAKASAR
+618 LVRMQLDPEKLKKAR
-631 ARKTFELLMDSGE
+631 ETFELLMDSGE

>member
-1 MARQAV
+1 MAKPQV

-36 HIVQEAIDNAVDE
+36 HVVQEAIDNAVDE
-49 ALAGH
+49 ALGGH
-54 GKRIAVSVCKDGSV
+54 GKLIPVPLRKDGSV
-68 EVADEGRG
+68 EVEDHGRG
-76 IPVDQHPVEKKPAV
+76 IPVDMHPEEKKPAV

-105 SGEGV
+105 SGGGV

-130 RCEVTVYRGGQKHSI
+130 RCEVTVFRDGQRHTI
-145 AFEGGELKQKLRSE
+145 AFEGGELANKLKSE
-159 KSKEARRTGTVVRL
+159 KTKEKRSGTIVRL

-187 AELEHLVRS
+187 AELEHLIRS

-202 GLVTVLRVEGREEK
+202 GLTMVLDIEGKDEK
-216 SWRYERGM
+216 SWKYERGM
-224 AQYFEFMLAGRE
+224 LQYFEFMLQGRE
-236 LAAPLFTGEK
+236 LVAPVFAGER
-246 FFDEKSVAEH
+246 FFQNSDIA
-256 SEIEAGEGASWAVGW
+256 EIEPGEGASWAIGW

-276 TFADSHVNLIP
+276 VFAESHVNLIP

-297 FRSGIFDA
+297 FRAGIFDA
-305 LGAFMD
+305 LAAFMD
-311 TRGLAPKGVKLI
+311 TRALAPKGVKII
-323 ADDLWS
+323 ADDLWQ

-334 LSARLVRTQFHG
+334 LSARIVRTQFHG
-346 QTKEKLTTRHAARLL
+346 QTKEKLTTRHAAKLL
-361 ELCVRDAFELWLNQ
+361 EMCVRDPFELWLSQ
-375 HPEAGKRVVEL
+375 HPDEGKKIVEL
-386 AIEQAM
+386 TIEQAL
-392 ARLARGKKV
+392 ARLSKGKKV
-401 ERKKGSGIA
+401 ERKKSSGIA

-421 GEVARNE
+421 GDVTRNE
-428 LYLVEG
+428 LFLVEG

-443 ARDKESQAVLPLRG
+443 ARDKETQALLPLRG

-465 DTHTVLA
+465 DSRTVLA

-481 AIGVDPHR
+481 AIGVDPHGV
-489 LEDAPD
+489 EDAVD
-495 PAAVLAGLRYGK
+495 LTGVRYGK
-507 VIIMTDA
+507 VIVMTDA

-524 LLTFFFMHCPRLVE
+524 LLTFFFMHAPKLVA
-538 AGHVFVAQPP
+538 AGHLYVAQPP
-548 LYKLEVPA
+548 LYKLEVPS
-556 QGKGRA
+556 QGKGKP
-562 ARRLYCLD
+562 ARRVYCLD
-570 DDELEEVTSQLK
+570 DDELAEVLAQLK

-618 LIRMQLDAKASAR
+618 LVRMELDAKQMGKVR
-631 ARKTFELLMDSGE
+631 EVFEKLMDSGE

>member
-1 MARQAV
+1 MAKQQI

-36 HIVQEAIDNAVDE
+36 HVVQEAIDNAVDE

-54 GKRIAVSVCKDGSV
+54 GKRISVRVFKDGSV
-68 EVADEGRG
+68 EVEDEGRG
-76 IPVDQHPVEKKPAV
+76 IPVDMHPVEKRPAV
-90 EVAFSMLHAGGKFSR
+90 EVAFGMLHAGGKFSR
-105 SGEGV
+105 SGAGV

-130 RCEVTVYRGGQKHSI
+130 RLEVTVYRDGHKHTV

-159 KSKEARRTGTVVRL
+159 RIKERRTGTVVRL
-173 WPDPKYFDSPNIPL
+173 WPDPQYFDAPGIPL

-202 GLVTVLRVEGREEK
+202 GLTTVLEVEGKEKK

-224 AQYFEFMLAGRE
+224 AQYFDFMLAGRE
-236 LAAPLFTGEK
+236 LVAPLFSGERY
-246 FFDEKSVAEH
+246 FSDTNLPD
-256 SEIEAGEGASWAVGW
+256 IEPGEGAAWAVGW
-271 VAEGD
+271 VAEGEV
-276 TFADSHVNLIP
+276 FADSHVNLIP

-297 FRSGIFDA
+297 FRAGVFDA
-305 LGAFMD
+305 LGAFMEA
-311 TRGLAPKGVKLI
+311 RALAPKGVKLI
-323 ADDLWS
+323 ADDLWA

-334 LSARLVRTQFHG
+334 LSARIVRTQFHG

-361 ELCVRDAFELWLNQ
+361 ELCVKDAFELWLNE
-375 HPEAGKRVVEL
+375 HPEQGRKIAEL
-386 AIEQAM
+386 AVEQAM
-392 ARLARGKKV
+392 ARLAKGKKV
-401 ERKKGSGIA
+401 ERKKSSGIA

-421 GEVARNE
+421 GDVTRNE
-428 LYLVEG
+428 LFLVEG

-443 ARDKESQAVLPLRG
+443 ARDKEAQALLPLRG

-465 DTHTVLA
+465 DSRTVLA

-481 AIGVDPHR
+481 AIGVDPHGA
-489 LEDAPD
+489 DD
-495 PAAVLAGLRYGK
+495 PADLSGLRYGK
-507 VIIMTDA
+507 VILMTDA

-524 LLTFFFMHCPRLVE
+524 LLTFFFMHAPKLVQ
-538 AGHVFVAQPP
+538 AGHVYVAQPP
-548 LYKLEVPA
+548 LFKVEVPA
-556 QGKGRA
+556 QGKGKP

-570 DDELEEVTSQLK
+570 EDELEETLAALR
-582 KEKVKEGSW
+582 KEKVKEDSW

-618 LIRMQLDAKASAR
+618 LVRMQLDAGQLKKAR
-631 ARKTFELLMDSGE
+631 QTFELLMDSGE

-655 WKTVEADV
+655 WKSVEADV

>member
-1 MARQAV
+1 MAKQQV

-31 TVHPL
+31 TIHPL

-49 ALAGH
+49 ALAGF
-54 GKRIAVSVCKDGSV
+54 GKKITITVRKDGSV
-68 EVADEGRG
+68 EVEDEGRG
-76 IPVDQHPVEKKPAV
+76 IPVDMHPVEKKPAV
-90 EVAFSMLHAGGKFSR
+90 EVAFTMLHAGGKFSK
-105 SGEGV
+105 SGDGV

-130 RCEVTVYRGGQKHSI
+130 RCEVTVYRNSEKHTI
-145 AFEGGELKQKLRSE
+145 AFEGGELKQKLKSE
-159 KSKEARRTGTVVRL
+159 KIKEKKTGTVVRI

-187 AELEHLVRS
+187 AELEHLARS

-202 GLVTVLRVEGREEK
+202 GLTMILNVESKEQK

-224 AQYFEFMLAGRE
+224 VQFFEFMLQGRE
-236 LAAPLFTGEK
+236 LIAPLFTGER
-246 FFDEKSVAEH
+246 FFKESPVT
-256 SEIEAGEGASWAVGW
+256 EIEPGEGAQWAIGW
-271 VAEGD
+271 VADGD
-276 TFADSHVNLIP
+276 VFADSHVNLIP

-297 FRSGIFDA
+297 FRSGIFEA
-305 LGAFMD
+305 LAAFMD
-311 TRGLAPKGVKLI
+311 TRQLSPKGVKLI
-323 ADDLWS
+323 ADDLWQ

-334 LSARLVRTQFHG
+334 LSARIVRTQFHG
-346 QTKEKLTTRHAARLL
+346 QTKEKLTTRHAAKLL
-361 ELCVRDAFELWLNQ
+361 EMCVKDAFELWLNE
-375 HPEAGKRVVEL
+375 HPDEGKKIVEL
-386 AIEQAM
+386 AIEQAL
-392 ARLARGKKV
+392 ARLSKGKKV
-401 ERKKGSGIA
+401 ERKKSSGIA

-421 GEVARNE
+421 GDISRNE
-428 LYLVEG
+428 LFLVEG

-443 ARDKESQAVLPLRG
+443 ARDKETQALLPLRG

-465 DTHTVLA
+465 DSRTVLA

-481 AIGVDPHR
+481 AVGVDPHSS
-489 LEDAPD
+489 EETPD
-495 PAAVLAGLRYGK
+495 LSGLRYGK
-507 VIIMTDA
+507 VILMTDA

-524 LLTFFFMHCPRLVE
+524 LLTFFFMHAPKIVE
-538 AGHVFVAQPP
+538 TGHLYVAQPP
-548 LYKLEVPA
+548 LYKVEVPS
-556 QGKGRA
+556 QGKGKP
-562 ARRLYCLD
+562 ARRVYCLD
-570 DDELEEVTSQLK
+570 DDELEEALATLK
-582 KEKVKEGSW
+582 KEKVREGSW

-618 LIRMQLDAKASAR
+618 LIRMQLDGTQLKKAR
-631 ARKTFELLMDSGE
+631 ETFELLMDSGE

>member
-1 MARQAV
+1 MAKQSV

-36 HIVQEAIDNAVDE
+36 HIAQEAIDNAVDE

-54 GKRIAVSVCKDGSV
+54 GKRITVRVFKDGSV
-68 EVADEGRG
+68 EVEDEGRG
-76 IPVDQHPVEKKPAV
+76 IPVDMHPVEKKPAV
-90 EVAFSMLHAGGKFSR
+90 EVAFGMLHAGGKFSR

-130 RCEVTVYRGGQKHSI
+130 RLEVTVFRDGQKHSI
-145 AFEGGELKQKLRSE
+145 AFEGGELKQKLKSE
-159 KSKEARRTGTVVRL
+159 KAKERRTGTIVHL
-173 WPDPKYFDSPNIPL
+173 WPDPKYFDSPNIPM

-202 GLVTVLRVEGREEK
+202 GLTTVLEVEGKEKK
-216 SWRYERGM
+216 SWKYERGM
-224 AQYFEFMLAGRE
+224 AQYFDFMLQGRE
-236 LAAPLFTGEK
+236 LVAPLFAGERY
-246 FFDEKSVAEH
+246 FRESNIPD
-256 SEIEAGEGASWAVGW
+256 IEPGEGAAWAVGW
-271 VAEGD
+271 VADGEI
-276 TFADSHVNLIP
+276 FADSHVNLIP

-297 FRSGIFDA
+297 FRAGIFEA
-305 LGAFMD
+305 LAAFMD
-311 TRGLAPKGVKLI
+311 TRALAPKGVKLV
-323 ADDLWS
+323 ADDVWA

-334 LSARLVRTQFHG
+334 LSARIVRTQFHG

-361 ELCVRDAFELWLNQ
+361 ELCVKDAFELWLNE
-375 HPEAGKRVVEL
+375 HPDEGKKIAEL

-392 ARLARGKKV
+392 ARLAKGKKV
-401 ERKKGSGIA
+401 ERKKSSGIA

-421 GEVARNE
+421 GDVTRNE
-428 LYLVEG
+428 LFLVEG

-443 ARDKESQAVLPLRG
+443 ARDKESQAILPLRG

-465 DTHTVLA
+465 DSRTVLA

-481 AIGVDPHR
+481 AIGVDPHGPD
-489 LEDAPD
+489 DAPD
-495 PAAVLAGLRYGK
+495 LSGLRYGK
-507 VIIMTDA
+507 VILMTDA

-524 LLTFFFMHCPRLVE
+524 LLTFFFMHAPKLVE
-538 AGHVFVAQPP
+538 AGRVYVAQPP
-548 LYKLEVPA
+548 LFKVEVPA
-556 QGKGRA
+556 QGKGRP

-570 DDELEEVTSQLK
+570 EEELDEALAALK
-582 KEKVKEGSW
+582 KEKVKEGGW

-618 LIRMQLDAKASAR
+618 LVRMQLEAGKLKKAR
-631 ARKTFELLMDSGE
+631 QTFELLMDSGE